1 MNGEGT
7 EGPTMAPVTE
17 EGSPPGRSA
26 LTESE
31 RAEAF
36 ATGKPAIDRAAALR
50 AGSVPVPRKF
60 IRLIIIA
67 FAVLGVG
74 GIVAEKLIGNAGVSA
89 LISTPVTTLAG
100 TGGTGTDAGVTA
112 TGGAEPSNSP
122 TPPNAP
128 AIGASP
134 SAVIGL
140 TRLAGKQA
148 PALSLQNQNGATWTL
163 AEARG
168 KVVVLTFFNAECN
181 DICPV
186 LSQEI
191 IQADH
196 LLGTRSDDV
205 DFVVVNS
212 DPLELS
218 LAPTPSAL
226 TQTGLSGAANVTFL
240 NGSLTDLGTVWK
252 NYGVTV
258 ALDSTDRVVTHNDV
272 MDFITPTG
280 ALELSASPFAN
291 ESTLGIYSLQP
302 AVIHQFASG
311 VANSA
316 SGLLKKGLHD

>member
-1 MNGEGT
+1 
-7 EGPTMAPVTE
+7 MAPVTE
-17 EGSPPGRSA
+17 EGHPPGRSV

-31 RAEAF
+31 RATAF

-60 IRLIIIA
+60 IRLIIIG

-100 TGGTGTDAGVTA
+100 TGTGTGTGA
-112 TGGAEPSNSP
+112 TGTGVPAAGGVEPSNP
-122 TPPNAP
+122 TPPDAP

-148 PALSLQNQNGATWTL
+148 PALSLQNQGGVTWTL

-168 KVVVLTFFNAECN
+168 KVVVLTFFNAECD

-191 IQADH
+191 IEADH
-196 LLGTRSDDV
+196 LLGRRSGDV
-205 DFVVVNS
+205 DFVVINS
-212 DPLELS
+212 DPLETS
-218 LAPTPSAL
+218 LAPTPTAL
-226 TQTGLSGAANVTFL
+226 TQTGLSGVANVTFL
-240 NGSLTDLGTVWK
+240 NGPLAELGMVWK
-252 NYGVTV
+252 DYGVTV

-291 ESTLGIYSLQP
+291 ESTLGVYSLQP

-311 VANSA
+311 VAGAA
-316 SGLLKKGLHD
+316 SGLLKTGPHE